1 MSRELLA
8 LVESNT
14 TGTGRHFARN
24 AVLLG
29 IEPVLIT
36 CDPERYPYVRE
47 DGVRHVLADTSHE
60 QAVFDAVSALNQ
72 EGTVVGVTS
81 SSDYYIATAA
91 QVARRLGLPGPPPEA
106 VVACRDK
113 GTQRRVLEA
122 AGVPGP
128 RFTVVSHIAEAVTA
142 AQDIGFPVVL
152 KPVQGSGSL
161 GVRLCADAGQVHMH
175 AAELLGATVN
185 ERGLAADT
193 HVLVEEALAGDE
205 FSVEV
210 FDGCAV
216 AVVAKHLTPHPHFV
230 EIGHDV
236 PASIPGGVAGSLTAC
251 AESAAAALG
260 LVHGAVH
267 VELRIGSDGPR
278 LIEVNPRLAGGMIP
292 ELLRRA
298 RGVDLVRAQVVAA
311 LGRPADLTHTQCA
324 TASIRFVTADED
336 AVVGW
341 RTEHTMAAARAVNG
355 VVEVTLYKTP
365 GTPVRPPQDFRDRL
379 GHVIAVADTP
389 QRSHEAAETA
399 VRGLRTALVTSTTTV
414 HPGMEASLK

>member
-14 TGTGRHFARN
+14 TGTGRHFAQN
-24 AVLLG
+24 AVRLG

-36 CDPERYPYVRE
+36 HDPERYPYVRE

-106 VVACRDK
+106 VADCRDK

-128 RFTVVSHIAEAVTA
+128 RFAVVSQLAEAVAA
-142 AQDIGFPVVL
+142 AQDIGFPAVL
-152 KPVQGSGSL
+152 KPAQGSGSL
-161 GVRLCADAGQVHMH
+161 GVRLCADAGQVRTH
-175 AAELLGATVN
+175 AAELLGTTVN
-185 ERGLAADT
+185 ERGLAADA
-193 HVLVEEALAGDE
+193 HVLVEEAVAGDE

-210 FDGCAV
+210 FDGRAV
-216 AVVAKHLTPHPHFV
+216 AVVSKHLTPHPYFV
-230 EIGHDV
+230 ETGHDV
-236 PASIPGGVAGSLTAC
+236 PAAIPDGITGSLTAC

-260 LVHGAVH
+260 LIHGAVH

-278 LIEVNPRLAGGMIP
+278 IIEVNPRLAGGMIP
-292 ELLRRA
+292 DLLRRA
-298 RGVDLVRAQVVAA
+298 RGVDLVRAQVLAA
-311 LGRPADLTHTQCA
+311 LGRPADLTHTRSA
-324 TASIRFVTADED
+324 TASIRFVTANGD
-336 AVVGW
+336 AVVST
-341 RTEHTMAAARAVNG
+341 RTEHTVAAARAVDG
-355 VVEVTLYKTP
+355 VAEVAFYKTP
-365 GTPVRPPQDFRDRL
+365 GTSVKAPQDFRDRL

-389 QRSHEAAETA
+389 QRSREAAETA
-399 VRGLRTALVTSTTTV
+399 VRGMRTALVTSTTTV
-414 HPGMEASLK
+414 HPGMEASLR